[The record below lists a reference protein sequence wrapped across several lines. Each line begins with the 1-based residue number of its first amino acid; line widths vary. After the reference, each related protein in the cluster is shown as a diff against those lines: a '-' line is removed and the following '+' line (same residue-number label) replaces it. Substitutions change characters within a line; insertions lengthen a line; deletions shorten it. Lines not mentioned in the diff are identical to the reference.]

1 MFVTTQKIKT
11 GVKRNGSG
19 QFFVIAHPPSRGTNN
34 VPSFTEIDKEPFLP
48 RTRPLPNAL
57 DMTNGPIHRIGPF
70 E

>member
-34 VPSFTEIDKEPFLP
+34 VPSFTEIDKEPLIVSHF
-48 RTRPLPNAL
+48 
-57 DMTNGPIHRIGPF
+57 DC
-70 E
+70 